1 MPRSS
6 QDESSNGATRNKHD
20 AKTRRKPSTKRRRA
34 ARSRRTIGGSIL
46 PTGPSFWG
54 MVAVVA
60 LFLILNI
67 LLHSRLDSMDH
78 PQQSSNEMPHLRDN
92 VSPEKHPHT
101 ASDSQELLA
110 MNKPSPNIRK
120 PVLLPKEE
128 KKQPPLLEKKPPELP
143 VNIDEQRP
151 PEKPANVNPVLAQ
164 SDMEKQRD
172 ETTPKEETQKEA
184 PKQQLPIVLEE
195 EPFHEGDDQVGTG
208 KLYTFRG
215 AKDNNAN
222 ATNKQMQHQQQH
234 LSSEVI
240 DMRLLTSTLKF
251 DNPDG
256 GAWKQ
261 GWDVQPR
268 SVSEQKPLTIFI
280 VPHSHNDPGWIKTF
294 DAYFRTQTI
303 HIITTVVEALEKD
316 PRRKFIWA
324 EISYFSWWWTEQDLG
339 MRQRAMKV
347 LESGQLEFVT
357 GGWVMPDEANSQI
370 YALEIQ
376 MQEGHTWIRENLGPQ
391 YVPKYG
397 WSIDPFGYSPTIP
410 YVLSNFNFEGIL
422 IQRVHYAV
430 KKELAKRKHL
440 EFYWR
445 QTWDEDGTHDMFTH
459 VMPFYSYDVPHTCG
473 PDPAVCCQF
482 DYGRSPFG
490 KYGKCPWKKDPVK
503 ITPQNVAERARLYVD
518 QHLKKSALY
527 RGNAVLIPLGDDFR
541 YDNAKEAEDQY
552 TNHQAIMDYVNEN
565 IPGVTMQFGTL
576 REYFEKIK
584 GSFEPPILKGSFFTY
599 SDVNQDYWSGY
610 FTSRA
615 FDKALDRQL
624 ERVLFA
630 AEALG
635 AEPIDLRGPRR
646 ELSLFQHHDGVTG
659 TAKPAV
665 VEDYAKRLFDSINE
679 THDWIL
685 NAMRELAPGMKQIE
699 DKLEPCWQAGIPRGY
714 TQGLCADDGEA
725 FVFNPLEQ
733 GQVCGDR
740 KISGKS
746 VAEVKL
752 PCERPGPLVESQ
764 NTVQFDPTTGLM
776 TSPLRE
782 EWMIWKVRKG
792 GAYLFFPETLVQYDM
807 KDAKIS
813 QGGWEVETDT
823 WKRTLIERTSPNNAT
838 IFDFIFQVNLHA
850 DNQEWFVRFNTDVK
864 NEGVFHTDLNG
875 FNFDTHYFRSDLPI
889 QSQVFPMPT
898 HASIQDKN
906 TRLTVLSEHAQGTAS
921 LQDGAIDVF
930 LDRRLRQD
938 DARGLGQGV
947 QDNAITRTRLRV
959 VLEQQDFATNGEFQ
973 ITPFCRKE
981 WNKLNHPLEVYGV
994 HVRDYEEPPPPP
1006 QRQRPLPPPNH
1017 ASYAQ
1022 SKSHVQAKPQN
1033 HVEPH
1038 VFQAQAQS
1046 HVESHALGVQ
1056 PSNFLKPHGAA
1067 HRIHMSH
1074 DGHDS
1079 ILNGQLEN
1087 FVKPDPVPMDATMPY
1102 KVHKT
1107 AEG

>member
-6 QDESSNGATRNKHD
+6 QDDEGNHGAIGSKHETNR
-20 AKTRRKPSTKRRRA
+20 ARRKFKRKGRTVG
-34 ARSRRTIGGSIL
+34 SRQCTSNSIL
-46 PTGPSFWG
+46 PTGPYFG
-54 MVAVVA
+54 AMVVVVA

-67 LLHSRLDSMDH
+67 LLHSRLDNMDAQ
-78 PQQSSNEMPHLRDN
+78 PGNIEMPHLHDFSSERSKYTIAD
-92 VSPEKHPHT
+92 PE
-101 ASDSQELLA
+101 EVLA
-110 MNKPSPNIRK
+110 VNDPSLKIRK
-120 PVLLPKEE
+120 PVHLPDEE
-128 KKQPPLLEKKPPELP
+128 SKPSPTPLEKKTLEAQGLQKEGQKTQKKPGK
-143 VNIDEQRP
+143 IDFVTSEP
-151 PEKPANVNPVLAQ
+151 GI
-164 SDMEKQRD
+164 EKQQN
-172 ETTPKEETQKEA
+172 ETTLMEEKQKET
-184 PKQQLPIVLEE
+184 PKHLPIVLDE
-195 EPFHEGDDQVGTG
+195 EPFHEGDDQIGTG

-215 AKDNNAN
+215 ANKN
-222 ATNKQMQHQQQH
+222 TSIRNKQTQKQH
-234 LSSEVI
+234 LSSEII
-240 DMRLLTSTLKF
+240 DMRSLTSTLKF

-268 SVSEQKPLTIFI
+268 NVSAEEPLTIFI
-280 VPHSHNDPGWIKTF
+280 VPHSHNDPGWLKTF
-294 DAYFRTQTI
+294 DSYFRTQTI

-339 MRQRAMKV
+339 MRQRAIKV

-376 MQEGHTWIRENLGPQ
+376 MQEGHDWIRENLGPQ

-410 YVLSNFNFEGIL
+410 YVLSNLNFEGIL

-430 KKELAKRKHL
+430 KKELAMRKHL

-445 QTWDEDGTHDMFTH
+445 QTWDEGGTYDMFTH

-473 PDPAVCCQF
+473 PDPSVCCQF

-490 KYGKCPWKKDPVK
+490 KYGKCPWKRGPVK
-503 ITPQNVAERARLYVD
+503 ITAENVAERAQLIVD

-565 IPGVTMQFGTL
+565 IPGVTMRFGTL

-630 AEALG
+630 ADALG
-635 AEPIDLRGPRR
+635 AKPIDLRGPRR

-659 TAKPAV
+659 TAKPLV
-665 VEDYAKRLFDSINE
+665 VEDYAKRLFNSINT

-685 NAMRELAPGMKQIE
+685 NAMKELSPGMKQIKE
-699 DKLEPCWQAGIPRGY
+699 KLEPCWQAGIPRGY
-714 TQGLCADDGEA
+714 TQGLCADDGEV

-733 GQVCGDR
+733 GQVCGDT

-746 VAEVKL
+746 IAQVKL
-752 PCERPGPLVESQ
+752 PCERPGPLAESQ
-764 NTVQFDPTTGLM
+764 DFVQFDPTTGLM
-776 TSPLRE
+776 TYPLRE
-782 EWMIWKVRKG
+782 EWMIWKVRRG
-792 GAYLFFPETLVQYDM
+792 GAYLFFPETLVPYDM

-813 QGGWEVETDT
+813 QGGWIVETNS
-823 WKRTLIERTSPNNAT
+823 WKRTLIERASPNNAT
-838 IFDFIFQVNLHA
+838 VFDFIFQVNLQA
-850 DNQEWFVRFNTDVK
+850 GNEEWFVRFNSDVK
-864 NEGVFHTDLNG
+864 NGGVFHTDLNG

-898 HASIQDKN
+898 HASIQDNN

-921 LQDGAIDVF
+921 LRDGSIDVF
-930 LDRRLRQD
+930 LDRRLLHD
-938 DARGLGQGV
+938 DNRGLSEGV
-947 QDNAITRTRLRV
+947 KDNVITRTRLRV
-959 VLEQQDFATNGEFQ
+959 VLEQQFFATDGEFQ

-981 WNKLNHPLEVYGV
+981 WNKLNHPLEVYGL
-994 HVRDYEEPPPPP
+994 HVREYEKPPPPP
-1006 QRQRPLPPPNH
+1006 PRPKGPRLPNH
-1017 ASYAQ
+1017 LQNGVKRYVSQ
-1022 SKSHVQAKPQN
+1022 ERPQN

-1038 VFQAQAQS
+1038 TLKAQTLNPVDQHEVAHGVPHERTKGIHLS
-1046 HVESHALGVQ
+1046 HE
-1056 PSNFLKPHGAA
+1056 
-1067 HRIHMSH
+1067 
-1074 DGHDS
+1074 GHNS
-1079 ILNGQLEN
+1079 ILKRQLEN
-1087 FVKPDPVPMDATMPY
+1087 FVKPDPVPIDATMPY
-1102 KVHKT
+1102 KVHN
-1107 AEG
+1107 AA